1 MLKLWR
7 TSGGWLVSLRFIYLA
22 TVDMIVPCYENSD
35 VGNAILILSA
45 YTTLISNVKD
55 GFFLQF

>member
-7 TSGGWLVSLRFIYLA
+7 TSGGWLVFLRFIYLA

-35 VGNAILILSA
+35 VENVISILSA
-45 YTTLISNVKD
+45 
-55 GFFLQF
+55 